1 MSHLKVRM
9 QKVHEDFQLNGIAY
23 QEEEL
28 DEVGYS
34 LVKEGLP
41 HEIPIGD
48 FILDWFSNSETI
60 TVRTSGSTGKPKTI
74 TLSKLAMVHSAKAT
88 AEQFQL
94 SAKNTALLCL
104 PMTGIAGKMMLV
116 RAMVLGLHLDY
127 IVPDSNP
134 LAATNAS
141 YDFVAMVPLQAKNS
155 FEELRRVNT
164 LILGGAPVNHMLEK
178 DLSTLPVEAFET
190 YGMTET
196 ITHIAL
202 RSLNGQTEKV
212 FQTLP
217 QVRVSADARGCLV
230 INAPRISSEPIITND
245 LVELIS
251 ENQFKWLGRIDSVI
265 NSGGVKIIPEKVES
279 TLANHLTQRFFIA
292 GVPDAMLG
300 QKVVLVIEGTELTE
314 KQTESL
320 KNNFQKLEKFER
332 PKDIISIPKFTE
344 TPTGKIQ
351 RSGTLASV
359 K

>member
-1 MSHLKVRM
+1 M
-9 QKVHEDFQLNGIAY
+9 QLVHKDFRLNSIAY
-23 QEEEL
+23 QQEEL

-41 HEIPIGD
+41 HEMPIGD
-48 FILDWFSNSETI
+48 FILDWLSNSETV
-60 TVRTSGSTGKPKTI
+60 TVRTSGSTGTPKTI

-127 IVPDSNP
+127 IAPDSNP
-134 LAATNAS
+134 LAATQAS
-141 YDFVAMVPLQAKNS
+141 YDFVAMVPLQAEHS
-155 FEELRRVNT
+155 LQELGRVKT
-164 LILGGAPVNHMLEK
+164 LILGGAPVSYGLEEN
-178 DLSTLPVEAFET
+178 LSTLSLKAFET

-196 ITHIAL
+196 ITHIAFRL
-202 RSLNGQTEKV
+202 LNGRAEKV

-217 QVRVSADARGCLV
+217 QVTVSSDDTGCLV
-230 INAPRISSEPIITND
+230 ISAPRISPEPIVTND
-245 LVELIS
+245 MVELIS
-251 ENQFKWLGRIDSVI
+251 EKQFKWLGRIDSII

-292 GVPDAMLG
+292 GVPDPTLG
-300 QKVVLVIEGTELTE
+300 QKVVLVVEGVAVSDEQSET
-314 KQTESL
+314 L
-320 KNNFQKLEKFER
+320 KSSFQKLEKFER
-332 PKDIISIPKFTE
+332 PKEIILVPKFLE

-351 RSGTLASV
+351 RSKTLDLV
-359 K
+359 